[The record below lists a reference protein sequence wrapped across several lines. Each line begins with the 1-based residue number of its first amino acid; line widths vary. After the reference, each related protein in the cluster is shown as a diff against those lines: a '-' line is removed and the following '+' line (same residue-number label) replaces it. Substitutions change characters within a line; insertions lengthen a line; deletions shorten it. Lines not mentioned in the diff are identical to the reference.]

1 MKTIMKKLILI
12 VFALTPI
19 FVFAHPGHGHE
30 SPLSPGHYVAN
41 PQHYIPLALTVGA
54 ALLFLSMRH
63 LFIRSKERTRK

>member
-1 MKTIMKKLILI
+1 MNAKVKIISFGFLMIAPL
-12 VFALTPI
+12 FAQ
-19 FVFAHPGHGHE
+19 AHPGHGHE
-30 SPLSPGHYVAN
+30 SPLSPGHYIVN